1 MKVLYI
7 VRHAKSS
14 WDYQDLSDFE
24 RPLTARGRRDAPFMA
39 GIIREQNEP
48 PLVIVSSSA
57 LRAVTT
63 ARTFA
68 TELGLPQA
76 SMVVTNALYEAGTQD
91 ALQIVQAI
99 DDNVK
104 TAMVVGHN
112 PTLTSLVNYLSD
124 VQLENIPTCGCV
136 KIVFSDAEHWSDIA
150 QSSGKLTMFEYP
162 KKYFPE

>member
-7 VRHAKSS
+7 VRHAKST
-14 WDYQDLSDFE
+14 WDYQELSDFE
-24 RPLTARGRRDAPFMA
+24 RPLTARGRRDAPVMA

-48 PLVIVSSSA
+48 PILIISSSA

-68 TELGLPQA
+68 TELGLPLA
-76 SMVVTNALYEAGTQD
+76 SMIVTNALYEAGTQE
-91 ALQIVQAI
+91 ALQVVHGI
-99 DDNVK
+99 DNDVK

-124 VQLENIPTCGCV
+124 FKLDNIPTCGCV
-136 KIVFSDAEHWSDIA
+136 KLVFPEAERWTDIA
-150 QSSGKLTMFEYP
+150 QVTGKLTMFEYP

>member
-14 WDYQDLSDFE
+14 WDYQELSDFE

-48 PLVIVSSSA
+48 PFAIVSSSA

-68 TELGLPQA
+68 TELGLPLS
-76 SMVVTNALYEAGTQD
+76 SMIVTNALYEAGTQD
-91 ALQIVQAI
+91 ALNVVHHI
-99 DDNVK
+99 DDAVK
-104 TAMVVGHN
+104 TAMIVGHN
-112 PTLTSLVNYLSD
+112 PTLTSLVNYVSD
-124 VQLENIPTCGCV
+124 FQLENIPTCGCV
-136 KIVFSDAEHWSDIA
+136 KLVFPDAEHWNDIA
-150 QSSGKLTMFEYP
+150 SNSGKLTMFEYP

>member
-14 WDYQDLSDFE
+14 WDYSELSDFE

-48 PLVIVSSSA
+48 PFVIVSSSA

-68 TELGLPQA
+68 TELGLPLA
-76 SMVVTNALYEAGTQD
+76 SMVITNALYEAGTQE
-91 ALQIVQAI
+91 ALNVVHRI
-99 DDNVK
+99 DNNVK
-104 TAMVVGHN
+104 TAMIVGHN
-112 PTLTSLVNYLSD
+112 PTMTSLVNTISD
-124 VQLENIPTCGCV
+124 IQLENIPTCGCV
-136 KIVFSDAEHWSDIA
+136 KIAFPNADVWTDIDK
-150 QSSGKLTMFEYP
+150 SSGKLMMFEYP